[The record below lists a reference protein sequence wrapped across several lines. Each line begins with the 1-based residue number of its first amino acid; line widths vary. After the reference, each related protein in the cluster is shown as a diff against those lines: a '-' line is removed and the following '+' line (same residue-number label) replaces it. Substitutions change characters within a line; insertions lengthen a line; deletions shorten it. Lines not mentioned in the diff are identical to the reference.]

1 MSESQLVN
9 SRNSTYKCR
18 KCQGNVLW
26 SSLYLN
32 IRENKLVNIPHALY
46 IINLTINLIHRS
58 NLIN

>member
-18 KCQGNVLW
+18 KCQVNVLW

-32 IRENKLVNIPHALY
+32 IRENKLVNMPHALY
-46 IINLTINLIHRS
+46 IIKQLI
-58 NLIN
+58 